1 MKRLNGMDA
10 MGLSVSLPVDI
21 ADPAERSRLVAVATR
36 IAKEDHASW
45 ARSCTGG

>member
-10 MGLSVSLPVDI
+10 MGLSVSLPVHI